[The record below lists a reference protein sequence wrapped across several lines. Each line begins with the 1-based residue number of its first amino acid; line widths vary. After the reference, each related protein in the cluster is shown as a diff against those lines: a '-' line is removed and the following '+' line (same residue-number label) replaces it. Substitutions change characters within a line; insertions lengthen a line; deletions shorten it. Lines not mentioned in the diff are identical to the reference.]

1 MRWGWAVM
9 VSVAVVSLS
18 GCGTFCNFG
27 ASIVHFDGDELERPA
42 IYGGFQLDMEL
53 ARHLANNG
61 GFGSNENKATAVI
74 VLLEMADIP
83 LTLVTDTLT
92 LPITVLVQQIRV
104 ANRPRNQ
111 PTNENAE
118 SSAMPP
124 TQAAQVEN
132 AQ

>member
-1 MRWGWAVM
+1 MRWTWAVM
-9 VSVAVVSLS
+9 AAGAVFSLS

-42 IYGGFQLDMEL
+42 IYGGFQLDMET
-53 ARHLANNG
+53 ARGLANTG
-61 GFGSNENKATAVI
+61 GFGANENKATAVL
-74 VLLEMADIP
+74 VLLELADIP

-92 LPITVLVQQIRV
+92 LPITVLVQEVRRAGRHQD
-104 ANRPRNQ
+104 APA
-111 PTNENAE
+111 TENVE

-124 TQAAQVEN
+124 SQPAQVEN